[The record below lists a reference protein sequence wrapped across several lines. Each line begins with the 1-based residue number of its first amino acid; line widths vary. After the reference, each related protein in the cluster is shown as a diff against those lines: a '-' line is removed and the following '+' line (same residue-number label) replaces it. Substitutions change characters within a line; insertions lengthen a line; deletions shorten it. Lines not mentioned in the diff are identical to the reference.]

1 MIVIKHLKSGGK
13 TMGKIQ
19 FSRMMARRGGTGVFL
34 IVLLVVIFIAVGLVP
49 WWIRKN
55 TPDPDQTEWLTP
67 WREWSI
73 RESSK
78 KPAVAL
84 NELQPKITEMLRFEA
99 AISDLENNEDRGDV
113 EFLISPDGQIDGRWS
128 GNYYKGKKVNCD
140 VTGARYEGSVYP
152 GKIYKDE
159 KGEDRSRLYFLTRGR
174 YMYHEAD
181 FDTSGY
187 KIRKGDIYVRGWIR
201 PDFTVEGD
209 VTIAHED
216 KTFERYGWKAAKATT
231 KISSF

>member
-1 MIVIKHLKSGGK
+1 
-13 TMGKIQ
+13 MGKNQ
-19 FSRMMARRGGTGVFL
+19 FSKMTERRGGTGVFL

-49 WWIRKN
+49 WWIKKN
-55 TPDPDQTEWLTP
+55 TPDPDKTEWLTP

-84 NELQPKITEMLRFEA
+84 NESQPKIKDVLRFETYINDA
-99 AISDLENNEDRGDV
+99 ETNEDRGQV
-113 EFLISPDGQIDGRWS
+113 RFLITPDGQVSGVWS
-128 GNYYKGKKVNCD
+128 GNYYKGKQVNCE
-140 VTGARYEGSVYP
+140 VTGARYDGSVYP

-159 KGEDRSRLYFLTRGR
+159 KGEDRSKLYFLTKGI
-174 YMYHEAD
+174 YMYHEAN

-187 KIRKGDIYVRGWIR
+187 KIRKGEIYVRGWIR
-201 PDFTVEGD
+201 PDLAVEGD
-209 VTIAHED
+209 VTLTQTQGD
-216 KTFERYGWKAAKATT
+216 NTFERYGWKEARPTN